1 MIFRLNDGL
10 KNVNLRLSQLE
21 FRHKESRGET
31 LVGLAYVGKMGRGGR
46 RSGGWGTFRI

>member
-1 MIFRLNDGL
+1 LASIIKPPHHFGKESFML
-10 KNVNLRLSQLE
+10 LE